1 MYCVIITY
9 RRDGYENI
17 VGTLVAFVTEI
28 SSLQLSAISFFILC
42 YTLLGKLIFE
52 LIKNK
57 NININKII
65 DNCFDTVD
73 EFQRYKYSNKKQ
85 LKNNISVL
93 NSDKNEP
100 IIDGISYYNIIKE
113 KNRHNDIIN
122 YNNSFEIKNDK
133 IDKINMTECNE
144 SNVYMHKN
152 AKFNTLIFEENID
165 QDIYYDENSKN
176 DWET

>member
-9 RRDGYENI
+9 GRDGYQDI
-17 VGTLVAFVTEI
+17 VGTLIAFVTEI
-28 SSLQLSAISFFILC
+28 SSLQLSTISFFILW

-57 NININKII
+57 NLNINKNI

-73 EFQRYKYSNKKQ
+73 EFQRYKNGNNKQ

-100 IIDGISYYNIIKE
+100 IIDGISYYNSIKE
-113 KNRHNDIIN
+113 KGGNNDFRN
-122 YNNSFEIKNDK
+122 
-133 IDKINMTECNE
+133 
-144 SNVYMHKN
+144 
-152 AKFNTLIFEENID
+152 
-165 QDIYYDENSKN
+165 
-176 DWET
+176 